1 MSPLQNA
8 REAPLWL
15 DSFDQSLQGRKPLNG
30 AISVDVAI
38 IGGGYSGLWTA
49 YYLLENDPSLRVLI
63 IEKEFC
69 GYGASGRN
77 GGWCEGALAGGTE
90 KYAKRSTMDE
100 ALRLERTM
108 FRTVDEIQRVLES
121 CLLYTSPSPR
131 D

>member
-15 DSFDQSLQGRKPLNG
+15 DSFDQSLHGRKPLNG
-30 AISVDVAI
+30 PISVDVAI

-77 GGWCEGALAGGTE
+77 GG
-90 KYAKRSTMDE
+90 S
-100 ALRLERTM
+100 
-108 FRTVDEIQRVLES
+108 VS
-121 CLLYTSPSPR
+121 YTHLTLPTS
-131 D
+131 DLV